1 MTRALFDPSRG
12 TGSVGDPP
20 PRMRVAKSGNDGL
33 TIMPGATTTQEGVRD
48 GHSDQLGSGD
58 PLEAGESQGNGEG
71 NIATN
76 IVIGLRPGTR
86 SCYGHLFR
94 MVMF

>member
-1 MTRALFDPSRG
+1 
-12 TGSVGDPP
+12 
-20 PRMRVAKSGNDGL
+20 MRVAKSGNDGL

-58 PLEAGESQGNGEG
+58 PLEAGESRGNGEG

-76 IVIGLRPGTR
+76 IVIGLSLSGGHGPPSRSASQSRYERLFEVNPG
-86 SCYGHLFR
+86 
-94 MVMF
+94 